1 MWFKPKAVIAVGLA
15 ASLAFSGMGETVRAD
30 GSVDVSTVSIISKV
44 DEYIEK
50 GGEEAIAS
58 LTGII
63 EVAEEPALPVEEPV
77 EEAVTDATE
86 TDAVKYA
93 QFDGKA
99 IAAVETELNIR
110 TDQEQEAEII
120 GVLYR
125 CGLCDVIEKGDEWT
139 LVESGDCKGY
149 VRTKYLRFGDDA
161 AAWSIENGYSEV
173 ATIETDGLNVREQ
186 PDEESESLT
195 VVYNGESYPV
205 LEKGDKWTKVKLDD
219 AQEGYVSTE
228 YVTVGFKT
236 SAAVPMEEILAA
248 RKAEEEKKA
257 AEEAEKEKTEEKKT
271 ADAGKADAKDAAP
284 TEKQEQKTEE
294 ATEAATEAA
303 TEEATE
309 AATEAP
315 AEEPQKTYAQP
326 AGSAGQDIADYA
338 AQFVGNPYRYGGT
351 SLTDGADCSGFV
363 MSVYA
368 AFGYSL
374 PRVACD
380 QVNTGVEV
388 DMSDLQPGDI
398 IGYGGSYIGHVGI
411 YIGGGQIVHA
421 ASSTQGIIT
430 QNYDYHTPTKAVRI
444 VNN

>member
-1 MWFKPKAVIAVGLA
+1 MWFKPKAVIAAGLA
-15 ASLAFSGMGETVRAD
+15 ACLLFPGTGDTVRAD
-30 GSVDVSTVSIISKV
+30 DSVDLSTVSIISKV
-44 DEYIEK
+44 DEFIEK
-50 GGEEAIAS
+50 GGDEAVAS
-58 LTGII
+58 LTGKII
-63 EVAEEPALPVEEPV
+63 EVAEEPVVPEEPEEPV
-77 EEAVTDATE
+77 IEEATE

-110 TDQEQEAEII
+110 TEQEQDAEII

-139 LVESGDCKGY
+139 LVESGECKGY

-173 ATIETDGLNVREQ
+173 ATVDADGLNVREQ
-186 PDEESESLT
+186 PDEESESLK
-195 VVYNGESYPV
+195 VAYNGEYFPI
-205 LEKGDKWTKVKLDD
+205 LEKGDEWTKIKLSDSE
-219 AQEGYVSTE
+219 EGYVSTE
-228 YVTVGFKT
+228 YVTVGFRT
-236 SAAVPMEEILAA
+236 SAAVTMEEILAA

-257 AEEAEKEKTEEKKT
+257 AEEAEKAEQAKAEEKKE
-271 ADAGKADAKDAAP
+271 DAGDAEAKDAAP
-284 TEKQEQKTEE
+284 DVKEEKKSETVTEE
-294 ATEAATEAA
+294 ATEAI
-303 TEEATE
+303 TE
-309 AATEAP
+309 AATEAVT
-315 AEEPQKTYAQP
+315 EEPQKTYAEP

-338 AQFVGNPYRYGGT
+338 VQFVGNPYVYGGT
-351 SLTDGADCSGFV
+351 SLTNGADCSGFV

-380 QVNTGVEV
+380 QVNRGVEV

-398 IGYGGSYIGHVGI
+398 IGYGGGYIGHVGI

>member
-1 MWFKPKAVIAVGLA
+1 MWFKPKTVLAAGLA
-15 ASLAFSGMGETVRAD
+15 ACLVFQGTGVAVRAD
-30 GSVDVSTVSIISKV
+30 GTVDASTVGIISKV

-50 GGEEAIAS
+50 GGEEAVAS
-58 LTGII
+58 LTGIV
-63 EVAEEPALPVEEPV
+63 EVVEEPEIQVEEPV
-77 EEAVTDATE
+77 DLAVEEATE
-86 TDAVKYA
+86 TDAVQYA

-99 IAAVETELNIR
+99 IVAVETELNIR
-110 TDQEQEAEII
+110 TEQAQEAEIVGI
-120 GVLYR
+120 LYR
-125 CGLCDVIEKGDEWT
+125 CGICDVLEKGDEWT
-139 LVESGDCKGY
+139 LIESGDCKGY

-173 ATIETDGLNVREQ
+173 ATVVEESGLNVREK
-186 PDEESESLT
+186 PDEESESLSLIA
-195 VVYNGESYPV
+195 NGESYPIV
-205 LEKGDKWTKVKLDD
+205 EKGDEWTKIKLNDTT
-219 AQEGYVSTE
+219 EGYVSTE

-236 SAAVPMEEILAA
+236 SAAVPYEQVLAA
-248 RKAEEEKKA
+248 RAEEEKKA
-257 AEEAEKEKTEEKKT
+257 QEEAERAEQEKEEKKT
-271 ADAGKADAKDAAP
+271 ADAENAEAKDAAP
-284 TEKQEQKTEE
+284 DNKEEQKTEQK
-294 ATEAATEAA
+294 TEAPTEAA
-303 TEEATE
+303 TEEV
-309 AATEAP
+309 TEAP

-338 AQFVGNPYRYGGT
+338 VQFVGNPYRYGGT

-363 MSVYA
+363 QSIYS

-380 QVNTGVEV
+380 QVTRGVEV

-398 IGYGGSYIGHVGI
+398 IGYGGGYIGHVGI
-411 YIGGGQIVHA
+411 YIGNGQIVHA